1 MKPVEI
7 ENERVITFF
16 VKKIPGQ
23 QKIGKT
29 PLCVIT
35 LLDSLRAHFVAEI
48 SPGSCLGLV
57 LYWAYPIHDFSIT
70 A

>member
-29 PLCVIT
+29 PLCVIN
-35 LLDSLRAHFVAEI
+35 AIFAYFAI
-48 SPGSCLGLV
+48 FLV
-57 LYWAYPIHDFSIT
+57 LLPLKSRGSRDSEVFKYV
-70 A
+70 

>member
-16 VKKIPGQ
+16 VKKNPGQ

-29 PLCVIT
+29 PLCVIN
-35 LLDSLRAHFVAEI
+35 AIFAYFAI
-48 SPGSCLGLV
+48 FLV
-57 LYWAYPIHDFSIT
+57 LLPLKSRDSRDSEVFKYV
-70 A
+70 

>member
-1 MKPVEI
+1 MKPVET

-29 PLCVIT
+29 PLCVIN
-35 LLDSLRAHFVAEI
+35 AIFAYFAI
-48 SPGSCLGLV
+48 FLV
-57 LYWAYPIHDFSIT
+57 LLPLKSRDSRDSEVFKYV
-70 A
+70 

>member
-29 PLCVIT
+29 PLCVMQFLHTLPFFTIT
-35 LLDSLRAHFVAEI
+35 ILLPLKSRDSRDSEVFKYV
-48 SPGSCLGLV
+48 
-57 LYWAYPIHDFSIT
+57 
-70 A
+70 

>member
-16 VKKIPGQ
+16 VKKNPGQ

-29 PLCVIT
+29 PLCVIN
-35 LLDSLRAHFVAEI
+35 AIFAYFAYFAI
-48 SPGSCLGLV
+48 FLV
-57 LYWAYPIHDFSIT
+57 LLPLKSRDSRDSEVFKYV
-70 A
+70 

>member
-29 PLCVIT
+29 HLCVINAIFAYFAIFFSH
-35 LLDSLRAHFVAEI
+35 LAILPLKGRDSEVFKYV
-48 SPGSCLGLV
+48 
-57 LYWAYPIHDFSIT
+57 
-70 A
+70 

>member
-29 PLCVIT
+29 PLCVIMQFLHT
-35 LLDSLRAHFVAEI
+35 LHTLPFF
-48 SPGSCLGLV
+48 LV
-57 LYWAYPIHDFSIT
+57 LLPLKSRDSEVFKYV
-70 A
+70 